1 MGKQSENNP
10 FNQIENNANIS
21 SDEIFKVADSVKN
34 ANFSDEKNV
43 RQLVRRLSKMAGK
56 PVSKAKEDEI
66 VEMITN
72 QNIPMD
78 MNSLQQMLKK

>member
-1 MGKQSENNP
+1 MGKQSENNL
-10 FNQIENNANIS
+10 FNQIEDHTNIS
-21 SDEIFKVADSVKN
+21 SDEVFKVADSVKN
-34 ANFSDEKNV
+34 ANFSDEKTV
-43 RQLVRRLSKMAGK
+43 RQLIRRLSKMANRPLPK
-56 PVSKAKEDEI
+56 TKEDEI